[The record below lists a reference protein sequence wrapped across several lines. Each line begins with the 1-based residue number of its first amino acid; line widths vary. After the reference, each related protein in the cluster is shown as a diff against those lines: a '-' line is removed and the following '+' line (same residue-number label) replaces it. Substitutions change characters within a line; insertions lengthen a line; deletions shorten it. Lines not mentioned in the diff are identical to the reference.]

1 MIKFY
6 IKRHKFDADEDQ
18 GLLIMHIVT
27 MCGVALV
34 SSSLPLVGGYSL
46 YIFQN
51 IDDPEIVSNK
61 PSLRIIIY
69 VQS

>member
-1 MIKFY
+1 
-6 IKRHKFDADEDQ
+6 
-18 GLLIMHIVT
+18 MHIVT